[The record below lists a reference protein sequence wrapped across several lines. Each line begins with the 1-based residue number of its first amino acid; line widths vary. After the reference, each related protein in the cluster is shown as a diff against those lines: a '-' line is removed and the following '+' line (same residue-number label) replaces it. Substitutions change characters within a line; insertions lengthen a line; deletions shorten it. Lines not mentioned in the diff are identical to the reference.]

1 MIDHKKI
8 SYFIDKINT
17 VASQSR
23 ANTKV
28 GAILVDGESE
38 VIVSSG
44 YNKLPDLYDQEIIR
58 YMTMEGKKKF
68 VIHAEEN
75 LLEKIKPSLFKD
87 KYMIVMVNFFPCS
100 NCAKIILGHPYIK
113 ELYAPPIKAI
123 NNLWLDVQLESLDSL
138 KEHLVVHFL
147 EV

>member
-28 GAILVDGESE
+28 GAILVDGESGE
-38 VIVSSG
+38 IISSG
-44 YNKLPDLYDQEIIR
+44 YNNLPDLYDQEIIK

-75 LLEKIKPSLFKD
+75 LLEKINPSLFKD
-87 KYMIVMVNFFPCS
+87 KYMIVMVNLFPCS
-100 NCAKIILGHPYIK
+100 NCAKIILRHPYIK
-113 ELYAPPIKAI
+113 ELYAPPIKVLD
-123 NNLWLDVQLESLDSL
+123 NNWLDVQLESLELL
-138 KEHLVVHFL
+138 KNHLVVHFL